1 MAGDAHEKAGGDPGV
16 RGRGRVALLVAFHFP
31 PCQGSSGLQRPLSL
45 VKHLPASGWSP
56 VVLSAHRR
64 AYPRTDDRLLA
75 QVPPRVPVHR
85 AAAFDVARHLS
96 IGGRYPGWIALPD
109 RWTSWLA
116 AAVPAGLRLVRRHRP
131 GVLWSTYPIATS
143 HLVGLALHRLT
154 GIPWVADFRDP
165 MTEGELGAADQF
177 PADAALWRVRR
188 RIERAVMRHAS
199 RFVCVAPGALQMY
212 RERYATPAAP
222 RWALIPNGFDEA
234 SFEEAERLA
243 PRRPAAAG
251 GPLRLLHSGLLYAGA
266 GDRNPAPFFAALSEL
281 RHAGVID
288 AARLQ
293 VTLRATGHDEL
304 YRTLLREAALED
316 IVTLAPAIPYTE
328 ALAEMLRADG
338 LLLFQGADSNRNI
351 PAKLYEYL
359 RAGRPIFAMT
369 DERGDTAG
377 VLREAGAG
385 TIVPLSS
392 ATAIAAGLGRFLDA
406 VRAGSAPVAPPQVVR
421 GYSRE
426 ARARELAHL
435 FDEVATEARS

>member
-1 MAGDAHEKAGGDPGV
+1 MAGDAHETSRGDPGGSG
-16 RGRGRVALLVAFHFP
+16 GRRVALLVAFHFP

-45 VKHLPASGWSP
+45 VRHLPASGWSP
-56 VVLSAHRR
+56 VVLSAHPR

-75 QVPPRVPVHR
+75 QLPPQVPVHR

-96 IGGRYPGWIALPD
+96 IGGRYPGWLAVPD

-131 GVLWSTYPIATS
+131 GVLWSTYPIATA

-199 RFVCVAPGALQMY
+199 RVVCVAPGALQMY
-212 RERYATPAAP
+212 RERYAAP
-222 RWALIPNGFDEA
+222 DAPHWALIPNGYDEA
-234 SFEEAERLA
+234 SFGDAERLL
-243 PRRPAAAG
+243 PRGPAAAG
-251 GPLRLLHSGLLYAGA
+251 GPLRLVHSGLLYAGA
-266 GDRNPAPFFAALSEL
+266 GDRNPTPFFAALGAL
-281 RHAGVID
+281 RRAGAVD

-304 YRTLLREAALED
+304 YRGLLREAALED
-316 IVTLAPAIPYTE
+316 MVTLAPAVPYAE

-359 RAGRPIFAMT
+359 RAGRPVFAMT
-369 DERGDTAG
+369 DEKGDTAA
-377 VLREAGAG
+377 VLREAGTG

-392 ATAIAAGLGRFLDA
+392 ATAIAAGLERFLGA
-406 VRAGSAPVAPPQVVR
+406 VRAGTAPVAPPEVVR

-426 ARARELAHL
+426 ARASELARL
-435 FDEVATEARS
+435 FDDVAAEARR